1 MRRVIVSTAMTVD
14 GVTTVEDWFVA
25 DGEQDRAALDRMH
38 EADAI
43 LLGRKNFEG
52 LAGYWQ
58 SAEGPWADWINPI
71 PKYVA
76 SRTLEEPLEWNAT
89 LLEGEVAAAVRALK
103 ESGDGNLMTYGCG
116 EFTRTLLADGLVDE
130 LWFWLHPALWGP
142 GERPFGQGERLRLRL
157 VGSETYDSG
166 VVLLRYAPGELET
179 IERG

>member
-14 GVTTVEDWFVA
+14 GVMSVEDWFVA
-25 DGEQDRAALDRMH
+25 DGEHNEASLERMRA
-38 EADAI
+38 ADAI

-58 SAEGPWADWINPI
+58 TAEGPWADWINPL

-89 LLEGEVAAAVRALK
+89 LLEAEVAPAVRALK
-103 ESGDGNLMTYGCG
+103 ESGEGDLITYGLG

-130 LWFWLHPALWGP
+130 LWFGLHPAVWGS
-142 GERPFGQGERLRLRL
+142 GERPFGEKERFRLRL

-179 IERG
+179 V

>member
-14 GVTTVEDWFVA
+14 GVMTVEDWFVA
-25 DGEQDRAALDRMH
+25 DGEHDEAALERMR

-58 SAEGPWADWINPI
+58 TAEGPWADWINPI

-89 LLEGEVAAAVRALK
+89 LLEGDVAPAVRALK
-103 ESGDGNLMTYGCG
+103 ESGDGDLVAYGLG

-130 LWFWLHPALWGP
+130 LWFWFHPAVWGS
-142 GERPFGQGERLRLRL
+142 GERPFGEKERFRLRL

-179 IERG
+179 V